1 MVQNL
6 LSLSANSAAL
16 SLNGSVGVIHI
27 SVSHVI
33 KSNVLEIMFP
43 GNQKINCRNVLGKN
57 VLLKL
62 NIRPMEKSMR

>member
-16 SLNGSVGVIHI
+16 SLNGSAGVIHI
-27 SVSHVI
+27 SVSPVI
-33 KSNVLEIMFP
+33 KSNVVEIMCP
-43 GNQKINCRNVLGKN
+43 GKQKINCRNVLGKN

-62 NIRPMEKSMR
+62 NIRPMGKSMR

>member
-6 LSLSANSAAL
+6 LSLSANSAVL
-16 SLNGSVGVIHI
+16 SLNGSAGVIHI

-33 KSNVLEIMFP
+33 KSNVLEIMFQ

-57 VLLKL
+57 VLK
-62 NIRPMEKSMR
+62 N